1 MGCLLQ
7 EFDRLDEECKKL
19 LQALTYV
26 QLICTRGLRE
36 QLAGSVTVV
45 MELVGE
51 IQQLLGNSINQDR
64 FEICLRHANFFLCL

>member
-1 MGCLLQ
+1 MNCLLQ

-26 QLICTRGLRE
+26 QLICTRGFRE

-45 MELVGE
+45 IEIVGE
-51 IQQLLGNSINQDR
+51 VLQLLGNSINQDR
-64 FEICLRHANFFLCL
+64 CEILVCYLQSF